1 MRPRIAFGNPGT
13 LIVLEE
19 LDQMRYSMN
28 GSRRFA
34 AGRIRPSADLWQ
46 VYCAS

>member
-28 GSRRFA
+28 GSRRPV
-34 AGRIRPSADLWQ
+34 AGLLRELRRLHGLHF
-46 VYCAS
+46 